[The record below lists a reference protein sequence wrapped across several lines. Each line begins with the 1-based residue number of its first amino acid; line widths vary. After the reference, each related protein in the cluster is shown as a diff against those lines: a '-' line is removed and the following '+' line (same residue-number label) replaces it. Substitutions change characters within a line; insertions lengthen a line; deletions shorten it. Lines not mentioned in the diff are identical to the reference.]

1 MIYFEEKMEK
11 IGFTPLIGMIGAFGT
26 LSISVLN
33 EYIACAI
40 GVVTLVY
47 TIGKCVDLF
56 IRMRKS
62 K

>member
-1 MIYFEEKMEK
+1 MENFLDK
-11 IGFTPLIGMIGAFGT
+11 FGFTPVIGVVGAVSTISITLI
-26 LSISVLN
+26 N

-56 IRMRKS
+56 RKM
-62 K
+62 KKGD

>member
-1 MIYFEEKMEK
+1 MEK